1 MPNWLKLTISIPDSN
16 DHREP
21 ASAQKDLKINTFS
34 ESKRE
39 THENMDRNPNK
50 SDRLSWQRLQQV
62 HLNMN

>member
-1 MPNWLKLTISIPDSN
+1 MQSVYLTATLIVNLTVSV
-16 DHREP
+16 
-21 ASAQKDLKINTFS
+21 SAQKDLKINTYN